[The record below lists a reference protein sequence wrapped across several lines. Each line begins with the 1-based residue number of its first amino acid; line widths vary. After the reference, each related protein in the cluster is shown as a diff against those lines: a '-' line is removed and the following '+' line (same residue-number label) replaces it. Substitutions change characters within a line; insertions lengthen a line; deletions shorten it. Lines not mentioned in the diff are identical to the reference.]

1 MAASHKR
8 DVFRQLSRST
18 LTLVLIWALMRIY
31 AFLAAYDNLQQYP
44 HSAWISSDVLL
55 FQGWAPKLAHFH
67 FPINDQRWQYP
78 PGAGIFLTLPEW
90 ISHVLHV
97 HYEQAFQ
104 GLVVLTD
111 LALFVIL
118 IWAGRRLKAPVG
130 GLGPAWLWA
139 FAPLF
144 LGPILAARFDTLVS
158 LTAVGALVLL
168 YVNRPTWAGAIM
180 GVGLLIKAWPVL
192 MIAGARR
199 RDLPRALFGT
209 AIGATVVVLVGLFWS
224 NSWSF
229 FDNELHRGLQI
240 ESVGALPWVIGW
252 RFGHPQRYG
261 YSFGA
266 LEIISSH
273 AHAVGLSL
281 SLVGFVLLFILGVL
295 RLAGRLEHVAGV
307 DVAYAALLVSV
318 ATSRVYSPQYNIW
331 LVAVGAAVLLDRRT
345 RLRPAV
351 WFALGASVFGQLVY
365 PIYYVQLMQG
375 ETSGVLTQTLRI
387 ACLLAAT
394 GIAYYRV
401 VRGGLAKAPAEADQ
415 DLSLP
420 ASV

>member
-1 MAASHKR
+1 
-8 DVFRQLSRST
+8 
-18 LTLVLIWALMRIY
+18 
-31 AFLAAYDNLQQYP
+31 
-44 HSAWISSDVLL
+44 
-55 FQGWAPKLAHFH
+55 
-67 FPINDQRWQYP
+67 
-78 PGAGIFLTLPEW
+78 
-90 ISHVLHV
+90 
-97 HYEQAFQ
+97 
-104 GLVVLTD
+104 
-111 LALFVIL
+111 
-118 IWAGRRLKAPVG
+118 
-130 GLGPAWLWA
+130 
-139 FAPLF
+139 
-144 LGPILAARFDTLVS
+144 LAARFDTLVS
-158 LTAVGALVLL
+158 LTAVSALVLL
-168 YVNRPTWAGAIM
+168 YVNRPTWAGTVM

-199 RDLPRALFGT
+199 RDLPRALLGI
-209 AIGATVVVLVGLFWS
+209 AIGATVVVVAGLFWS

-229 FDNELHRGLQI
+229 FGNELHRGLQI

-252 RFGHPQRYG
+252 RFGLAAHYG

-273 AHAVGLSL
+273 AHAVGLTVSL
-281 SLVGFVLLFILGVL
+281 IGFALLFILGVL

-307 DVAYAALLVSV
+307 DVAYTALLVSV

-375 ETSGVLTQTLRI
+375 ETSGVLTQTMRI
-387 ACLLAAT
+387 LCLLAAT
-394 GIAYYRV
+394 AIAYYRV
-401 VRGGLAKAPAEADQ
+401 VRGGLTKASAEADQ

>member
-1 MAASHKR
+1 MDASPKR
-8 DVFRQLSRST
+8 DVLRFLSRST
-18 LTLVLIWALMRIY
+18 LTLVLIYGLLRTY
-31 AFLAAYDNLQQYP
+31 AFLAAYGNLQQYP
-44 HSAWISSDVLL
+44 LSGWISSDVLL
-55 FQGWAPKLAHFH
+55 FQGWAPGLSHFH

-78 PGAGIFLTLPEW
+78 PGAGIFLTLPQW
-90 ISHVLHV
+90 ISQAIHV

-104 GLVVLTD
+104 GLVLLSDV
-111 LALFVIL
+111 ALLVVL
-118 IWAGRRLKAPVG
+118 IWAGRRLKAPLG

-144 LGPILAARFDTLVS
+144 VGPILAARFDTLVS
-158 LTAVGALVLL
+158 LTAVCALVLI
-168 YVNRPTWAGAIM
+168 YVKRPAWAGIVM

-192 MIAGARR
+192 MIAAARR
-199 RDLPRALFGT
+199 RDLPRALLGT
-209 AIGATVVVLVGLFWS
+209 AIGATVVVGVGLFWS

-229 FDNELHRGLQI
+229 FDNEIHRGLQI
-240 ESVGALPWVIGW
+240 ESVGALPWVISW

-273 AHAVGLSL
+273 AHAVGLGL
-281 SLVGFVLLFILGVL
+281 SLVGFALLFILGVL

-318 ATSRVYSPQYNIW
+318 ATSRVYSPQYNVW
-331 LVAVGAAVLLDRRT
+331 LIAVGAAVLLDRRT
-345 RLRPAV
+345 QLRAAV
-351 WFALGASVFGQLVY
+351 WWVVGASFFGQLVY
-365 PIYYVQLMQG
+365 PIYYTQLMQG
-375 ETSGVLTQTLRI
+375 YTSGVFVQTARI
-387 ACLLAAT
+387 VCLLAAT
-394 GIAYYRV
+394 TIAYYRV
-401 VRGGLAKAPAEADQ
+401 VRGGLTKPTAAADQ